1 MINFS
6 EQNNF
11 RMNLKNI
18 SVLTLLSASILASC
32 GSEKTNTMEE
42 IKSQTSDNIVD
53 RFADIQVL
61 RYEIKDFDKLT
72 LNQKKLVYFLSQAGL
87 AGRDIIYD
95 QNNEYNLEIRKCLE
109 TIVSNYDGNQNDK
122 DYQNF
127 LTYAKQVW
135 FANGIHHHYGMDK
148 IMPNFSASYFS
159 KLMNESGAK
168 LSSEA
173 QEVIFSK
180 SKDMKRKVKDPNVDM
195 ITASANN
202 FYGEGVTQKMV
213 EDFYSKL
220 IDKNDPTPIEYG
232 LNSTLILKDGKL
244 FEDVWKSG
252 GRYGKAIDKMIFWLE
267 KAITVAENPQQ
278 AKALEKLVK
287 YYQTGDL
294 KIWDE
299 YNVLWSTATKGDIDY
314 IHGFIEVYGDA
325 LGKRASYESMVQIND
340 FEASKQMKVV
350 AENAQWFEDHSPLM
364 PEHKK
369 KNVKGVSY
377 KVIQVANESGESSP
391 STPIGVNLP
400 NNNWIREQHGSKS
413 VSLGNVIAAYE
424 KASGA
429 GLVKEFAHDEEEIKL
444 AEKYAA
450 LAGKLHT
457 ALHEVIGHASGQ
469 INKGVGQPAETLKN
483 YASTL
488 EEARADLVGLYYIM
502 DPKMVEI
509 GLIPNLEV
517 GKAEYD
523 GYIRNGLLT
532 QLQRL
537 DLGKQVEE
545 EHMQNRQ
552 LVSAWVFEK
561 GLKDKV
567 IEKVV
572 KSGKTYYNIKDYS
585 KLRILF
591 GELLR
596 EIQRIKSEGDYE
608 AGKKLVETYGVKVD
622 QKVHKEV
629 LNRVKPLNLAPY
641 NGFVNPI
648 FVPVLNEKGEIS
660 DIKIENKQTFVEQ
673 MLYYGKT
680 YGILNKN

>member
-1 MINFS
+1 
-6 EQNNF
+6 
-11 RMNLKNI
+11 MNLKNI
-18 SVLTLLSASILASC
+18 TVLTLLSASILASC

-159 KLMNESGAK
+159 KLMSESGAK
-168 LSSEA
+168 LSPEA

-278 AKALEKLVK
+278 AKALEKLVE